1 MPFDVFAIKYSLER
15 VFPIVKMLCV
25 ALDEMPGQKAVTCT
39 CCSAVIKHCEI
50 TPAGS

>member
-1 MPFDVFAIKYSLER
+1 MPLDVYAIKYPLER
-15 VFPIVKMLCV
+15 VFPIAKMLCV
-25 ALDEMPGQKAVTCT
+25 ALDEMPGQKAMTCT